1 MFLRRKLWKAWKT
14 HSGRASEAPMT
25 ERVRVQKA
33 IAHAGLMSR
42 RSAEE
47 AIAAG
52 RVAIDG
58 RKAILGDRVNVTV
71 EVVTIDGAPIPLRPE
86 TETHLLY
93 KPVGVISTATDPQG
107 RKTVVDL
114 VDSEARLYPVGRLDA
129 DSEGLILI
137 SNDGELTE
145 RVTHPRYGIT
155 KKYLAE
161 VNGTVRAGEV
171 RRLEAGVELSDGP
184 ARAVKARVVD
194 QLGGRTHVELVM
206 EEGRN
211 REVRRMFEAIG
222 YETTRLVRTAIG
234 PLTDSNLK
242 PGQSRML
249 TSAEVVNLMR
259 SSTR

>member
-1 MFLRRKLWKAWKT
+1 
-14 HSGRASEAPMT
+14 
-25 ERVRVQKA
+25 VQKA

-47 AIAAG
+47 AIASG

-58 RKAILGDRVNVTV
+58 RKAILGDRVDVSA
-71 EVVTIDGAPIPLRPE
+71 EVVTIDGAPIPLRPD

-114 VDSEARLYPVGRLDA
+114 VNAGVRLYPVGRLDA

-155 KKYLAE
+155 KKYLVE
-161 VNGTVRAGEV
+161 VKGTVRAGEV
-171 RRLEAGVELSDGP
+171 RRLEAGVDLSDGP
-184 ARAVKARVVD
+184 ARAVKARIVD
-194 QLGGRTHVELVM
+194 QLGGRSHIELIM
-206 EEGRN
+206 GEGRN
-211 REVRRMFEAIG
+211 REVRRMIEAIG

-234 PLTDSNLK
+234 QLTDPNLK
-242 PGQSRML
+242 PGHSRL
-249 TSAEVVNLMR
+249 STSTEVVCLMR
-259 SSTR
+259 SSER

>member
-1 MFLRRKLWKAWKT
+1 
-14 HSGRASEAPMT
+14 MT

-42 RSAEE
+42 RAAED
-47 AIAAG
+47 AIASG

-58 RKAILGDRVNVTV
+58 RIAILGDRVDVTA
-71 EVVTIDGAPIPLRPE
+71 EAVTIDGAPIPLRPDI
-86 TETHLLY
+86 ETHLLY

-114 VDSEARLYPVGRLDA
+114 VASKGRLYPVGRLDA

-161 VNGTVRAGEV
+161 VSGTIRVGDV

-184 ARAVKARVVD
+184 ARAVKARIVD
-194 QLGGRTHVELVM
+194 RFGGRTQVELIM
-206 EEGRN
+206 GEGRN
-211 REVRRMFEAIG
+211 REVRRMIEAVG

-234 PLTDSNLK
+234 PLTDPNLK
-242 PGQSRML
+242 PGQSRKL
-249 TSAEVVNLMR
+249 TSAEVVDLMR
-259 SSTR
+259 SANR

>member
-1 MFLRRKLWKAWKT
+1 
-14 HSGRASEAPMT
+14 MT

-58 RKAILGDRVNVTV
+58 RKAILGDRVDVTA

-107 RKTVVDL
+107 RRTVVDL
-114 VDSEARLYPVGRLDA
+114 VESAARLYPVGRLDA

-184 ARAVKARVVD
+184 ARAVKARIVD
-194 QLGGRTHVELVM
+194 QLGGRTQVELIM
-206 EEGRN
+206 GEGRN
-211 REVRRMFEAIG
+211 REVRRMIEAIG

-234 PLTDSNLK
+234 PLTDPNLK

-249 TSAEVVNLMR
+249 TSAEVVDLMR